1 MLSQLDFTIRP
12 FSEGRFSALLKLEI
26 FLRDGGEHLLQADLL
41 RGERAIVVSFLDE
54 GCRGLN
60 SLDFSEQNRVP
71 RSLLPCALKL
81 MYLEPVLLEASLGAV
96 LCSVDLALR
105 TSVERDKL
113 LVKLLAL
120 LNVGVWVVDAVLL
133 VLPNVLQRA
142 LVILALTDMDHFVR
156 WRVWDTV
163 PNLA

>member
-1 MLSQLDFTIRP
+1 
-12 FSEGRFSALLKLEI
+12 
-26 FLRDGGEHLLQADLL
+26 
-41 RGERAIVVSFLDE
+41 
-54 GCRGLN
+54 
-60 SLDFSEQNRVP
+60 
-71 RSLLPCALKL
+71 
-81 MYLEPVLLEASLGAV
+81 MYLEPVLLEASLGTV
-96 LCSVDLALR
+96 LCSVNLALR

-120 LNVGVWVVDAVLL
+120 LNVGVWIVDAVLL